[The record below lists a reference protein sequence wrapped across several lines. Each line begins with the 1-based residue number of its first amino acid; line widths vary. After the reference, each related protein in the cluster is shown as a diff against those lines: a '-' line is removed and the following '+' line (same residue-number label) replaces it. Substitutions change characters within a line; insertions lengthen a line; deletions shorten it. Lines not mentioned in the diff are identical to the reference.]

1 MKCGRLAAACV
12 GIAVLFCTV
21 GTDAYASEAIIVPVE
36 EGIELADRSG
46 QLYVHMM
53 NSGTLYATVDKT
65 EPEGIFRYYNTE
77 LVNDNTSGST
87 VYQMELSRCEYLV
100 DSGKY
105 ASVYTVSFSADKG
118 GEAVYTVQFSVR
130 DTDFEGLNGNE
141 IHFYITTEPAIEN
154 GFQLLGD
161 IEYEDDSGVIIFEH
175 HVMIQYAC
183 KLQGDADRNGEVNIA
198 DATAVLTYYASK
210 SAGLDTV
217 LSSEDADTDG
227 NGEVGINDATAILT
241 YYAMSASGLEPEWS
255 DIIK

>member
-12 GIAVLFCTV
+12 GIAVLFCTG
-21 GTDAYASEAIIVPVE
+21 GTDAYASEAIMVPVE

-105 ASVYTVSFSADKG
+105 ASVYTPTSNFFNISALDK
-118 GEAVYTVQFSVR
+118 Q
-130 DTDFEGLNGNE
+130 
-141 IHFYITTEPAIEN
+141 
-154 GFQLLGD
+154 
-161 IEYEDDSGVIIFEH
+161 
-175 HVMIQYAC
+175 
-183 KLQGDADRNGEVNIA
+183 
-198 DATAVLTYYASK
+198 VL
-210 SAGLDTV
+210 
-217 LSSEDADTDG
+217 
-227 NGEVGINDATAILT
+227 
-241 YYAMSASGLEPEWS
+241 
-255 DIIK
+255 